1 MWLDRPMGEQMKVQS
16 VRFGEELW
24 KLVVAEAERDGVTPS
39 QLVRDLVA
47 DRVSHRLTDSPKVAP
62 P

>member
-1 MWLDRPMGEQMKVQS
+1 MGEQMKVQS

-47 DRVSHRLTDSPKVAP
+47 DRVAHRLSDNAKDADRSA
-62 P
+62 

>member
-1 MWLDRPMGEQMKVQS
+1 MGEQMKVQS

-47 DRVSHRLTDSPKVAP
+47 DRVSHRLTDRPKVP
-62 P
+62 TRR